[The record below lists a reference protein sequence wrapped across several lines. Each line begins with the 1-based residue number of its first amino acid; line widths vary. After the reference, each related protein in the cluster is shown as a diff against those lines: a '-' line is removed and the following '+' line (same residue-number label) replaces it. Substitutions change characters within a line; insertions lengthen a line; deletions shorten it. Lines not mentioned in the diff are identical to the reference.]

1 MRVRLAILKIAL
13 KDLKAMFKERTFVSI
28 VLLLVFVASFSSVIT
43 FGILALYNPDYIGF
57 AVEKNVNVAIVGN
70 APILERI
77 VKAKKYDSLKDALND
92 FYDGKVDVIIVLD
105 ENLTS
110 NYVKVYLPKEEI
122 KAIQASLFIKE
133 KLVEYERELKRLN
146 GIPNFHLAFYLNNKQ
161 IEIPNGVSVAFKFIY
176 VVLIPLLMF
185 TTAICCG
192 GLVIDSISEEI
203 ETKTIELLKTTP
215 TSLSEI
221 FGGKILAS
229 IILSLILTPTWIV
242 LLALNGIEIYNMF
255 LVILLS
261 LSFSLIL
268 TSIAYFVVMLTKDR
282 ERSQLAF
289 SIVLVLLMPLLFTNP
304 YTPTSLIGRIAANG
318 YFSIVEPIFY
328 FVISVIFLYSNLWII
343 PLVEMNCSEI
353 D

>member
-28 VLLLVFVASFSSVIT
+28 ILLLVFVASFSSVIT

-57 AVEKNVNVAIVGN
+57 AVEKNVNVAIVGD

-77 VKAKKYDSLKDALND
+77 VKAKKYDSLKDALID
-92 FYDGKVDVIIVLD
+92 FYSNKIDAIIVLN

-146 GIPNFHLAFYLNNKQ
+146 GIPNFDISFYLNKKR

-192 GLVIDSISEEI
+192 GLIIDSIAEEM
-203 ETKTIELLKTTP
+203 ETKTIELLRATP
-215 TSLSEI
+215 TSISEI
-221 FGGKILAS
+221 FGGKVLAS
-229 IILSLILTPTWIV
+229 IILSLVLTPTWIV
-242 LLALNGIEIYNMF
+242 LLVLNGVEIHNLF

-268 TSIAYFVVMLTKDR
+268 TSIAYFVVVLTKDR
-282 ERSQLAF
+282 ERSQLTF
-289 SIVLVLLMPLLFTNP
+289 SIISVSIMPLLFTNP
-304 YTPTSLIGRIAANG
+304 HTPASLIGRIAADG
-318 YFSIVEPIFY
+318 YFSIFEPIFY
-328 FVISVIFLYSNLWII
+328 FIVSIILIYSNLWII
-343 PLVEMNCSEI
+343 SAKMQSWLS
-353 D
+353 